1 MDEQYCAL
9 KTDKAGLSRTDLLL
23 AVTFVVLVLGLLI
36 AFVLI
41 AFSAWGEGDDFTACS
56 SRRASSPACEGT
68 SIVSTRPK
76 SAGDRSSAEVD
87 ETIDDI
93 MQKDADEEQGG
104 DSAA

>member
-41 AFSAWGEGDDFTACS
+41 AIQRVGRGRRLPRARLVELHR
-56 SRRASSPACEGT
+56 RRARAPA
-68 SIVSTRPK
+68 S
-76 SAGDRSSAEVD
+76 
-87 ETIDDI
+87 
-93 MQKDADEEQGG
+93 
-104 DSAA
+104 